1 MTRSGISAIL
11 WRWGSVAVAG
21 DSMAPTYISGDWLMV
36 RWGGS
41 YKVGEAIVVER
52 EDRPG
57 VFLVKRLVRIDGQ
70 EYWVE
75 GDNKSS
81 STDSRQWGAISREEL
96 VGKVVFRFRKAR
108 LVKPT

>member
-1 MTRSGISAIL
+1 MARSDIPRVL

-21 DSMAPTYISGDWLMV
+21 DSMAPTYISGDWLIV
-36 RWGGS
+36 RWGGN

-81 STDSRQWGAISREEL
+81 STDSRQWGVISREEL
-96 VGKVVFRFRKAR
+96 VGKVVFRFRKTR
-108 LVKPT
+108 LATPT